1 MYEDVITRERVFVNS
16 RGFEFFRLPPPKGYN
31 PLMWRNRILHIES
44 DAGIKEKRRS
54 SALTSSALFSW
65 VFDPAHTA
73 VEVTLVP
80 RIFYADYLKAN
91 PPLPV
96 LMPMRGKSGS
106 SDEVVSI
113 SSGSNSVVSLSV
125 VWPLDGGNRAE
136 IFRSGNLMDSN
147 DWEVVVNAIPATG
160 GVSLVWSD
168 PNSTNRTT
176 AFYVVSDA
184 TIDAD
189 HDGFS
194 DARERL
200 ITHTPTNQFNFVDSD
215 NDGLHDWYEISFF
228 GDLSESGTNDF
239 DGDGLLNTQEW
250 VLTST
255 SVEIICDPMNVDT
268 DGDGTDDG
276 VEYNQGSDP
285 SDPGDEG
292 NPPPP
297 VTNTT
302 TKVTMSIQGFYGEDS
317 SVTLW
322 LKSGTNS
329 YSVSSIGHNVSSN
342 TFDVV
347 QGLRYTASLSFNG
360 YTAGY
365 RASIRGNGIIITD
378 ENSMLEDHELECCVD
393 TNLTAAVD
401 VIKVQLKSINFS
413 GTNNHVLSKKNEN
426 WKDDMFADDGNISI
440 TYPEW
445 QDTNKDRI
453 PDKNEPVCYTKGSKP
468 EMAVVL
474 SISPT
479 ISTNLSV
486 KIRLKKGDAV
496 LMTTNNISITG
507 SEVSIAN
514 LAWSSTL
521 EDAVQN
527 KDYVL
532 DWEYSLDGGTT
543 YTSLGTS
550 VTKFFLTDGTPSG
563 PTVMVKR
570 LDWCLEKVSGEKKL
584 DNIILSL
591 HSYINTNSPPVFL
604 VSTNEWPPGTPP
616 IWSMLDP
623 KFKGGS
629 CIAHSNLLKHILN
642 LIGVSGGKLVRIHA
656 STDLNFNKKEHHII
670 NGRACTVVVLVKN
683 TFNHYEGCLN
693 INSNYYPGVYGTK
706 KFKSKE
712 DIHNSYAAWPNKLI
726 YITEDGGAIR
736 YMDKNYTQYISPV
749 SISKENCIPLPKK

>member
-1 MYEDVITRERVFVNS
+1 MKGWWKVFVLGIIGSLVVQTVCGAVALKKEITDDAVFIKPNSKLIASPEDLAKVLENTQEQFLPISPPSMEMFIAIQEKALAVDWNRFPSDFLRFVFARMDKNSGVPVYRIRMYEDVITRERVFVNS

-136 IFRSGNLMDSN
+136 IFRSENLMDSN

-239 DGDGLLNTQEW
+239 DGDGLVNTQEW

-302 TKVTMSIQGFYGEDS
+302 TKVTMSIQGSYEQGTIS
-317 SVTLW
+317 LTMS
-322 LKSGTNS
+322 SGTNS
-329 YSVSSIGHNVSSN
+329 YSVTSTGTDVASN

-347 QGLRYTASLSFNG
+347 QGVTYALNLSSTPLDLSYSASLS
-360 YTAGY
+360 
-365 RASIRGNGIIITD
+365 GNGIIIHDDYED
-378 ENSMLEDHELECCVD
+378 ENGVLGDYLHACGVD
-393 TNLTAAVD
+393 TSKTAAVD
-401 VIKVQLKSINFS
+401 VIKV
-413 GTNNHVLSKKNEN
+413 
-426 WKDDMFADDGNISI
+426 DMSV
-440 TYPEW
+440 YSS
-445 QDTNKDRI
+445 DTNTYKI
-453 PDKNEPVCYTKGSKP
+453 AS
-468 EMAVVL
+468 VL
-474 SISPT
+474 
-479 ISTNLSV
+479 
-486 KIRLKKGDAV
+486 
-496 LMTTNNISITG
+496 
-507 SEVSIAN
+507 E
-514 LAWSSTL
+514 
-521 EDAVQN
+521 
-527 KDYVL
+527 
-532 DWEYSLDGGTT
+532 
-543 YTSLGTS
+543 
-550 VTKFFLTDGTPSG
+550 
-563 PTVMVKR
+563 
-570 LDWCLEKVSGEKKL
+570 
-584 DNIILSL
+584 
-591 HSYINTNSPPVFL
+591 
-604 VSTNEWPPGTPP
+604 
-616 IWSMLDP
+616 
-623 KFKGGS
+623 
-629 CIAHSNLLKHILN
+629 
-642 LIGVSGGKLVRIHA
+642 GGKDHFV
-656 STDLNFNKKEHHII
+656 
-670 NGRACTVVVLVKN
+670 CVKN
-683 TFNHYEGCLN
+683 TG
-693 INSNYYPGVYGTK
+693 
-706 KFKSKE
+706 
-712 DIHNSYAAWPNKLI
+712 DIILEAK
-726 YITEDGGAIR
+726 IT
-736 YMDKNYTQYISPV
+736 NQ
-749 SISKENCIPLPKK
+749 